1 MKAKHTPGPW
11 EVSQYCE
18 NGCGAQLGIKGKDR
32 TLFWNYRIYTG
43 KGCPNET
50 DVEANANAKLI
61 AAAPDLLNACEK
73 IKTLANGLLDY
84 GEVDQAIAGE
94 LLLIVNPI
102 IKKATE

>member
-1 MKAKHTPGPW
+1 MEKHTPGPW

-61 AAAPDLLNACEK
+61 AAAP
-73 IKTLANGLLDY
+73 
-84 GEVDQAIAGE
+84 E
-94 LLLIVNPI
+94 LLEACKLVYHKTCYPYGADIMRELRSVLKAA
-102 IKKATE
+102 IKKAGG